1 MKKRGKHPALFLV
14 LSGEMQYNE
23 NIGGIAMK
31 VVVALDS
38 LKDCMGSLQAGEA
51 VRLGILEAIPEAEV
65 VVKPLADGGEGT
77 AEALI
82 TGMRGTKKAVTV
94 TGPLGVSISS
104 FYGYLSES
112 KTAVI
117 EIAAAAGI
125 EHVPPVERNPLNTTT
140 YGVGELIRHA
150 AENGARHFIIGLG
163 GSATNDCGLG
173 MLQALG
179 FEFLDAS
186 GSPVGLGGGELKNVA
201 AICRRRALPE
211 LKECSF
217 EVACDVINPL
227 CGKNGASAVYGP
239 QKGATPSMV
248 QQLEED
254 CRRFADAVEQET
266 GMDCRSVPG
275 AGAAGGLGFAFLSFL
290 NARLKPGISIVLEQL
305 EFEQELKSADFLVT
319 GEGKLDA
326 QTAMGK
332 APSGIARLAKEHG
345 IPVIALGGALAED
358 AGECN
363 CHGIDALFSIANAPM
378 SLQEAL
384 APETAERNLRK
395 TAEQVFR
402 LIRAVKK

>member
-1 MKKRGKHPALFLV
+1 
-14 LSGEMQYNE
+14 
-23 NIGGIAMK
+23 MK

-38 LKDCMGSLQAGEA
+38 FKDCMSSIEAGKA
-51 VRLGILEAIPEAEV
+51 VCLGVLDAVPEAEV

-82 TGMRGTKKAVTV
+82 SGRNGARRQVTV
-94 TGPLGVSISS
+94 TGPLGTPVSAM
-104 FYGYLSES
+104 YGYLTET
-112 KTAVI
+112 KTAIV
-117 EIAAAAGI
+117 EMAAAAGI
-125 EHVPPVERNPLNTTT
+125 EQVPSAKRNPMQTTT
-140 YGVGELIRHA
+140 YGVGELLRHA
-150 AENGARHFIIGLG
+150 IKNGARHFIVGIG

-186 GSPVGLGGGELKNVA
+186 GSPVGLGAEALENVTTFH
-201 AICRRRALPE
+201 CLHVLPE
-211 LKECSF
+211 LKNCSF
-217 EVACDVINPL
+217 EIACDVTNPL
-227 CGKNGASAVYGP
+227 CGENGASVVYGP

-248 QQLEED
+248 QQLDEY
-254 CRRFADAVEQET
+254 CRRFADIVAQKT
-266 GMDCRSVPG
+266 GHDYSSAAG

-332 APSGIARLAKEHG
+332 APSGIAQLAKKYDV
-345 IPVIALGGALAED
+345 PVIALGGTLAKD

-363 CHGIDALFSIANAPM
+363 KYGIDALFSIINAPI
-378 SLQEAL
+378 SLEDAL
-384 APETAERNLRK
+384 LPETAAVNLRK

-402 LIRAVKK
+402 LIQAVKNKR